1 MWACLCCLGVACVSI
16 PYVRIC
22 SGLAH
27 LFLWGGRNIPEA
39 SPNLGGE
46 GFRRLEFGY
55 VVFFNDDG
63 CVLRYVSTYFS
74 GSFPDREVTKAPKM
88 NFFPFGHHTLNILQ
102 ECFYYNPYVCSADAR
117 FSGDFSNDLCLY
129 HFCWFS

>member
-1 MWACLCCLGVACVSI
+1 MYKGDSFARSYEYDGAGSYEMWMASMLVLLRGCMRKRI
-16 PYVRIC
+16 PYVRM
-22 SGLAH
+22 SQVLTH
-27 LFLWGGRNIPEA
+27 LFLWDGRNIPEA

-74 GSFPDREVTKAPKM
+74 GSFPD
-88 NFFPFGHHTLNILQ
+88 
-102 ECFYYNPYVCSADAR
+102 
-117 FSGDFSNDLCLY
+117 
-129 HFCWFS
+129 